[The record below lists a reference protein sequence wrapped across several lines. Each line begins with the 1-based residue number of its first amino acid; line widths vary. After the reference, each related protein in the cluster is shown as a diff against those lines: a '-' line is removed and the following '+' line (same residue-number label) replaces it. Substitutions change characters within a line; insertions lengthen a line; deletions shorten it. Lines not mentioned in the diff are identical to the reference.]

1 MTAADGGAELAAHDH
16 ASERELWREAV
27 TMVLY
32 VSLVLLAELTV
43 LPARGSG
50 EDFSGI
56 SGAQLLAVI
65 WGTTIGLAV
74 AHLFAFRLAVRAF
87 GAGRAGGADLEVALA
102 QLAGAAAVALVA
114 SIPVILMPD
123 ELEQRSVHVVLAVE
137 IGLVGFLVARIA
149 GQRRWSAAM
158 FGLTALLLGMVVVAV
173 KVALDH

>member
-1 MTAADGGAELAAHDH
+1 MTAPEGGAELTAHDH
-16 ASERELWREAV
+16 ASEREVWREAV

-43 LPARGSG
+43 LPDRGSG

-56 SGAQLLAVI
+56 SGSQLLAVI

-87 GAGRAGGADLEVALA
+87 GSGRASRADLEVALA
-102 QLAGAAAVALVA
+102 QLAGAAAVAVVA
-114 SIPVILMPD
+114 SIPVILLPD
-123 ELEQRSVHVVLAVE
+123 EIEQRSVHVVLAVE
-137 IGLVGFLVARIA
+137 IGLVGYLVARVA

-158 FGLTALLLGMVVVAV
+158 FGFTALLLALVVVAV
-173 KVALDH
+173 KVALVH